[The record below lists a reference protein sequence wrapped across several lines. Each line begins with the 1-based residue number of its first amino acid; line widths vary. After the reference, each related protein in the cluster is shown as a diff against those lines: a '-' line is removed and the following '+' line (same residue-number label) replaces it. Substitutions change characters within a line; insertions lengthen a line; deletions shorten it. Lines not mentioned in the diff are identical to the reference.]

1 MNWNLKEF
9 FNNENEFNEFIDK
22 IKNEAIIF
30 NKTYKDNLEKLDNS
44 EFINALQTL
53 EKINENIS
61 KALTYRYLAFAK
73 DTTKGKE
80 LTSSELICNE
90 ISQNLLFFEIEFN
103 NLEKTKKDKFINT
116 SPKYRYHL
124 ELLSKE
130 KVHQLSLLEE
140 KVLLKTSPVGSSAFA
155 RLFDETMANLDFDFE
170 DKKIKIETLLSYL
183 SDEDRNK
190 RKNAALSL
198 SKTLDANSHLLTYIY
213 NMIKTD
219 LNIQK
224 ELRNYKFSE
233 SSMHLYNQIEKE
245 SVDNLIKVVEKRFDL
260 SIDYYAKKREI
271 LGFEELYDYDRYAPI
286 NSDEEITFEESKKI
300 VLKTFNEFSPKFGEI
315 AKKAFDENWIDVYPD
330 KNKTSGAFSHSAVSS
345 VHPFVMLNFTN
356 KKRDLFILAHE
367 LGHAIHQYLA
377 YKVGYFNSSTPLTT
391 AETASVFCEML
402 VFDYIY
408 QKSDDKISLLA
419 SKLEDIFATLYRQI
433 NFTTFERRVHSFE
446 GELRKDELDKIWL
459 EESAKMFGK
468 SLKLNEYYK
477 SWWSYIPHFIHTP
490 FYCYSYSYAQLL
502 VLALFGLYKSKKC
515 KNFVEIYTEFL
526 TLGGSKSPKE
536 MVEMFN
542 LDINSQEFW
551 QIGLNEVE
559 KLVKKFKELKWPF

>member
-9 FNNENEFNEFIDK
+9 FSSENEFNDFIKK

-30 NKTYKDNLEKLDNS
+30 NKTYKNHLEKLDNS
-44 EFINALQTL
+44 KFLNALQTL

-80 LTSSELICNE
+80 LASSELICNE

-103 NLEKTKKDKFINT
+103 NLEKTKKDKFINA
-116 SPKYRYHL
+116 SPKYKYHL

-155 RLFDETMANLDFDFE
+155 RLFDETMANLDFDFD

-183 SDEDRNK
+183 SDKDRNK

-233 SSMHLYNQIEKE
+233 SSMHLYNQIEKK
-245 SVDNLIKVVEKRFDL
+245 SVDNLIKAVEKRFDL

-286 NSDEEITFEESKKI
+286 NSDKEITFEESKKI
-300 VLKTFNEFSPKFGEI
+300 VLKAFNEFSPKFGEI

-356 KKRDLFILAHE
+356 KKRDLFTLAHE

-377 YKVGYFNSSTPLTT
+377 YDVGYFNSDTPLTT

-402 VFDYIY
+402 VFSYVY
-408 QKSDDKISLLA
+408 EKSDDKISLLA

-446 GELRKDELDKIWL
+446 GELSKDELDKIWL

-515 KNFVEIYTEFL
+515 ENFVEIYTEFL

-536 MVEMFN
+536 MVKMFN

-551 QIGLNEVE
+551 QIGLDEVE
-559 KLVKKFKELKWPF
+559 KLVKKFKELK

>member
-9 FNNENEFNEFIDK
+9 FSSEDEFNDFIKK

-61 KALTYRYLAFAK
+61 KALTYRYLAFTK

-80 LTSSELICNE
+80 LASSELICNE

-103 NLEKTKKDKFINT
+103 NLEQTKKDKFINA
-116 SPKYRYHL
+116 SPKYKYHL

-130 KVHQLSLLEE
+130 KAHQLSLLEE

-170 DKKIKIETLLSYL
+170 DKKIKIEALLSYL

-245 SVDNLIKVVEKRFDL
+245 SVDNLIKAVEKRFDL

-271 LGFEELYDYDRYAPI
+271 LEFEEIYDYDRYAPI
-286 NSDEEITFEESKKI
+286 QSDEEITFEESKKI
-300 VLKTFNEFSPKFGEI
+300 VLKAFNEFSPKFGEI

-330 KNKTSGAFSHSAVSS
+330 KNKTSGAFSHSAISS

-356 KKRDLFILAHE
+356 KKRDLFTLAHE

-433 NFTTFERRVHSFE
+433 NFTTFERRVHNFE
-446 GELRKDELDKIWL
+446 GELSKDELDKIWL

-515 KNFVEIYTEFL
+515 ENFVEIYTEFL

-536 MVEMFN
+536 MVKMFN

-551 QIGLNEVE
+551 QIGLDEVE
-559 KLVKKFKELKWPF
+559 KLVKKFKELK

>member
-9 FNNENEFNEFIDK
+9 FSSENEFNEFIKK

-116 SPKYRYHL
+116 SPKYKYHL

-559 KLVKKFKELKWPF
+559 KLVKKFKELK

>member
-9 FNNENEFNEFIDK
+9 FSSENEFNDFIKK

-30 NKTYKDNLEKLDNS
+30 NKTYKNHLEKLDNS
-44 EFINALQTL
+44 KFLNALQTL

-80 LTSSELICNE
+80 LASSELICNE

-103 NLEKTKKDKFINT
+103 NLEKTKKDKFINA
-116 SPKYRYHL
+116 SPKYKYHL

-155 RLFDETMANLDFDFE
+155 RLFDETMANLDFDFD

-183 SDEDRNK
+183 SDKDRNK

-233 SSMHLYNQIEKE
+233 SSMHLYNQIEKK
-245 SVDNLIKVVEKRFDL
+245 SVDNLIKAVEKRFDL

-286 NSDEEITFEESKKI
+286 RSDGEITFEESKKI
-300 VLKTFNEFSPKFGEI
+300 VLKAFNEFSPKFGEI

-356 KKRDLFILAHE
+356 KKRDLFTLAHE

-377 YKVGYFNSSTPLTT
+377 YDVGYFNSDTPLTT

-402 VFDYIY
+402 VFSYVY
-408 QKSDDKISLLA
+408 EKSDDKISLLA

-446 GELRKDELDKIWL
+446 GELSKDELDKIWL

-515 KNFVEIYTEFL
+515 ENFVEIYTEFL

-536 MVEMFN
+536 MVKMFN

-551 QIGLNEVE
+551 QIGLDEVE
-559 KLVKKFKELKWPF
+559 KLVKKFKELK

>member
-116 SPKYRYHL
+116 SPKYKYHL

-559 KLVKKFKELKWPF
+559 KLVKKFKELK

>member
-559 KLVKKFKELKWPF
+559 KLVKKFKELK

>member
-9 FNNENEFNEFIDK
+9 FSSENEFNEFIDK

-30 NKTYKDNLEKLDNS
+30 NKTYKDNLEKLDNN

-80 LTSSELICNE
+80 LASSELICNE

-103 NLEKTKKDKFINT
+103 NLEKTKKDKFINA
-116 SPKYRYHL
+116 SPKYKYHL

-140 KVLLKTSPVGSSAFA
+140 KILLKTSPVGSSAFA

-356 KKRDLFILAHE
+356 KKRDLFTLAHE

-559 KLVKKFKELKWPF
+559 KLVKKFKELK

>member
-9 FNNENEFNEFIDK
+9 FSSENEFNEFIDK
-22 IKNEAIIF
+22 IKNAAIIF

-80 LTSSELICNE
+80 LASSELICNE

-103 NLEKTKKDKFINT
+103 NLEKTKKDKFINA
-116 SPKYRYHL
+116 SPKYKYHL

-170 DKKIKIETLLSYL
+170 DKKIKIETLLIYL

-233 SSMHLYNQIEKE
+233 SSMHLYNQIEKK
-245 SVDNLIKVVEKRFDL
+245 SVDNLIKAVEKRFDL
-260 SIDYYAKKREI
+260 SIDYYAKKREF

-286 NSDEEITFEESKKI
+286 NSDKEITFEESKKI
-300 VLKTFNEFSPKFGEI
+300 VLKAFNEFSPKFGEI

-356 KKRDLFILAHE
+356 KKKDLFTLAHE

-446 GELRKDELDKIWL
+446 GELSKDELDKIWL

-515 KNFVEIYTEFL
+515 ENFVEIYTEFL

-559 KLVKKFKELKWPF
+559 KLVKNFKELK

>member
-9 FNNENEFNEFIDK
+9 FSSENEFNEFIDK

-44 EFINALQTL
+44 KFLNALQTL

-80 LTSSELICNE
+80 LASSELICNE

-103 NLEKTKKDKFINT
+103 NLEKTKKDKFINA
-116 SPKYRYHL
+116 SPKYKYHL

-130 KVHQLSLLEE
+130 KAHQLSLLEE

-155 RLFDETMANLDFDFE
+155 RLFDETMANLDFEFE
-170 DKKIKIETLLSYL
+170 NEKIKIEKLLSYL
-183 SDEDRNK
+183 SDENREK

-198 SKTLDANSHLLTYIY
+198 SKTLDENSHLLTYIY

-224 ELRNYKFSE
+224 ELRNYEFGE
-233 SSMHLYNQIEKE
+233 SYMHLNNQIDKK
-245 SVDNLIKVVEKRFDL
+245 SVDALIKAVEKRFDL
-260 SIDYYAKKREI
+260 PITYYAKKREI

-300 VLKTFNEFSPKFGEI
+300 VLKAFNEFSPKFGKI
-315 AKKAFDENWIDVYPD
+315 AKKAFDENWIDVYPN

-356 KKRDLFILAHE
+356 KKRDLFTLAHE

-402 VFDYIY
+402 VFSYVY
-408 QKSDDKISLLA
+408 EKSDDKISLLA

-446 GELRKDELDKIWL
+446 GELDKDEFDKIWL
-459 EESAKMFGK
+459 EESTKMFGK

-490 FYCYSYSYAQLL
+490 FYCYSYAYAQLL

-515 KNFVEIYTEFL
+515 ENFVEIYTKFL
-526 TLGGSKSPKE
+526 SLGGSKSPKE
-536 MVEMFN
+536 MVEMFS
-542 LDINSQEFW
+542 LDINAQEFW
-551 QIGLNEVE
+551 EIGLKEVE
-559 KLVKKFKELKWPF
+559 SLVNEFKELK

>member
-9 FNNENEFNEFIDK
+9 FSSENEFNEFIKK

-80 LTSSELICNE
+80 LASSELICNE

-103 NLEKTKKDKFINT
+103 NLEKTKKDKFINA
-116 SPKYRYHL
+116 SPKYKYHL

-356 KKRDLFILAHE
+356 KKRDLFTLAHE

-433 NFTTFERRVHSFE
+433 NFTTFERRVHNFE
-446 GELRKDELDKIWL
+446 GELSKDELDKIWL

-515 KNFVEIYTEFL
+515 ENFVEIYTEFL

-559 KLVKKFKELKWPF
+559 KLVKKFKELK

>member
-9 FNNENEFNEFIDK
+9 FSSENEFNEFIDK

-61 KALTYRYLAFAK
+61 KALTYRYIAFAK

-80 LTSSELICNE
+80 LASSELICNE

-103 NLEKTKKDKFINT
+103 NLEKTKKDKFINA
-116 SPKYRYHL
+116 SPKYKYHL
-124 ELLSKE
+124 ELLNKE

-155 RLFDETMANLDFDFE
+155 RLFDETMANLDFDFD
-170 DKKIKIETLLSYL
+170 DKKIKIETLLSYS
-183 SDEDRNK
+183 SDKDRNK
-190 RKNAALSL
+190 RKNAAFSL

-233 SSMHLYNQIEKE
+233 SSMHLYNQIEKK
-245 SVDNLIKVVEKRFDL
+245 SVDNLIKAVEKRFDL

-286 NSDEEITFEESKKI
+286 NSDKEITFEESKKI
-300 VLKTFNEFSPKFGEI
+300 VLKAFNEFSPKFGEI

-356 KKRDLFILAHE
+356 KKRDLFTLAHE

-377 YKVGYFNSSTPLTT
+377 YSVGYFNSSTPLTT

-433 NFTTFERRVHSFE
+433 NFTTFERRVHNFE
-446 GELRKDELDKIWL
+446 GELSKDELDKIWL
-459 EESAKMFGK
+459 EESSKMFGK

-515 KNFVEIYTEFL
+515 ENFVEIYTEFL

-559 KLVKKFKELKWPF
+559 KLVKKFKELK

>member
-116 SPKYRYHL
+116 SPKYKYHL

-515 KNFVEIYTEFL
+515 ENFVEIYTEFL

-559 KLVKKFKELKWPF
+559 KLVKKFKELK

>member
-9 FNNENEFNEFIDK
+9 FSSENEFNEFIDK

-30 NKTYKDNLEKLDNS
+30 NKTYKDNLKKLDNS
-44 EFINALQTL
+44 EFINALKAL

-73 DTTKGKE
+73 DTTKGKD
-80 LTSSELICNE
+80 LASSELICNE

-103 NLEKTKKDKFINT
+103 NLEKTKKDKFINA
-116 SPKYRYHL
+116 SPKYKYHL

-140 KVLLKTSPVGSSAFA
+140 KVLLKTSPVGSSAFG
-155 RLFDETMANLDFDFE
+155 RLFDETMANLDFYFE

-190 RKNAALSL
+190 RKNAGLSL

-233 SSMHLYNQIEKE
+233 SSMHLYNQIEKK
-245 SVDNLIKVVEKRFDL
+245 SVDNLIKAVEKRFDL

-286 NSDEEITFEESKKI
+286 QSDEEITFEESKKI
-300 VLKTFNEFSPKFGEI
+300 VLKAFNEFSPKFGEI

-356 KKRDLFILAHE
+356 KKRDLFTLAHE

-446 GELRKDELDKIWL
+446 GELSKDEFDKIWL

-515 KNFVEIYTEFL
+515 ENFVEIYTEFL

-536 MVEMFN
+536 MIAMFN

-559 KLVKKFKELKWPF
+559 KLVKKFKELK

>member
-356 KKRDLFILAHE
+356 KKRDLFTLAHE

-559 KLVKKFKELKWPF
+559 KLVKKFKELK

>member
-9 FNNENEFNEFIDK
+9 FSSENEFNEFIDK

-30 NKTYKDNLEKLDNS
+30 NKTYKDNLEKLDNN

-80 LTSSELICNE
+80 LASSELICNE

-103 NLEKTKKDKFINT
+103 NLEKTKKDKFINA
-116 SPKYRYHL
+116 SPKYKYHL

-155 RLFDETMANLDFDFE
+155 RLFDETMANLDFDFD

-183 SDEDRNK
+183 SNEDRNK

-245 SVDNLIKVVEKRFDL
+245 SVDNLIKAVEKRFDL

-271 LGFEELYDYDRYAPI
+271 LEFEEIYDYDRYAPI
-286 NSDEEITFEESKKI
+286 QSDEEITFEESKKI
-300 VLKTFNEFSPKFGEI
+300 VLKAFNEFSPKFGEI

-356 KKRDLFILAHE
+356 KKRDLFTLAHE

-446 GELRKDELDKIWL
+446 GELSKDELDKIWL

-515 KNFVEIYTEFL
+515 ENFVEIYTEFL

-559 KLVKKFKELKWPF
+559 KLVKKFKELK

>member
-9 FNNENEFNEFIDK
+9 FSSENEFNDFIKK

-80 LTSSELICNE
+80 LASSGLICNE

-103 NLEKTKKDKFINT
+103 NLEKTKKDKFINA
-116 SPKYRYHL
+116 SPKYKYHL
-124 ELLSKE
+124 ELLNKE

-559 KLVKKFKELKWPF
+559 KLVKKFKELK

>member
-190 RKNAALSL
+190 RKNAALNL

-356 KKRDLFILAHE
+356 KKRDLFTLAHE

-515 KNFVEIYTEFL
+515 ENFVEIYTEFL

-559 KLVKKFKELKWPF
+559 KLVKKFKELK

>member
-300 VLKTFNEFSPKFGEI
+300 VLKTF
-315 AKKAFDENWIDVYPD
+315 
-330 KNKTSGAFSHSAVSS
+330 
-345 VHPFVMLNFTN
+345 
-356 KKRDLFILAHE
+356 
-367 LGHAIHQYLA
+367 
-377 YKVGYFNSSTPLTT
+377 GY
-391 AETASVFCEML
+391 
-402 VFDYIY
+402 
-408 QKSDDKISLLA
+408 
-419 SKLEDIFATLYRQI
+419 
-433 NFTTFERRVHSFE
+433 
-446 GELRKDELDKIWL
+446 
-459 EESAKMFGK
+459 
-468 SLKLNEYYK
+468 
-477 SWWSYIPHFIHTP
+477 
-490 FYCYSYSYAQLL
+490 
-502 VLALFGLYKSKKC
+502 
-515 KNFVEIYTEFL
+515 
-526 TLGGSKSPKE
+526 
-536 MVEMFN
+536 
-542 LDINSQEFW
+542 
-551 QIGLNEVE
+551 
-559 KLVKKFKELKWPF
+559 

>member
-9 FNNENEFNEFIDK
+9 FSSENEFNDFIKK

-30 NKTYKDNLEKLDNS
+30 NKTYKNHLEKLDNS
-44 EFINALQTL
+44 KFLNALQTL

-80 LTSSELICNE
+80 LASSELICNE

-103 NLEKTKKDKFINT
+103 NLEKTKKDKFINA
-116 SPKYRYHL
+116 SPKYKYHL

-130 KVHQLSLLEE
+130 KAHQLSLLEE

-170 DKKIKIETLLSYL
+170 DKKIKIEALLSYL

-233 SSMHLYNQIEKE
+233 SSMHLYNQIEKK
-245 SVDNLIKVVEKRFDL
+245 SVDNLIKAVEKRFDL
-260 SIDYYAKKREI
+260 SINYYAKKREI

-286 NSDEEITFEESKKI
+286 RSDEEITFEESKKI
-300 VLKTFNEFSPKFGEI
+300 VLKAFNEFSPKFGEI

-356 KKRDLFILAHE
+356 KKRDLFTLAHE

-433 NFTTFERRVHSFE
+433 NFTTFERRVHNFE
-446 GELRKDELDKIWL
+446 GELSKDELDKIWL

-515 KNFVEIYTEFL
+515 ENFVEIYTEFL

-559 KLVKKFKELKWPF
+559 KLVKKFKELK